1 MTLEKQESA
10 QSLSEA
16 ALLRT
21 EESRHILTEAAI
33 SAVNA
38 AAVNPVKAVTQVA
51 DRLVGSTVA
60 TDIAKYSKSVGMEDR
75 PAEFGTANWVAQQ
88 IGLAAGMMAPYMVAR
103 GAVRLSINKAYGEAA
118 LSPAHILIRD
128 TSKTGVARAAA
139 AEATV
144 TGASGF
150 LYGLTFVPTNQEKAT
165 SSSGADFALDRLKNA
180 AFDGAA
186 FAAIGGMS
194 PFMSKGLNLLASKVD
209 QFNTKA
215 LTGSGRSY
223 EPNLPLHDVLPKAQ
237 DHLVAALR
245 GPVLT
250 GALTGV
256 PIGIVNAEISAL
268 KNGQLLPESK
278 DLKENIASMILV
290 GSALSK
296 VNHVVDAPNRKS
308 AQTELS
314 DWLTLMMK
322 YTPDEINRLP
332 SKNAPTVDA
341 NYARLIRTTPE
352 FASWLQKNQHELNS
366 GKHPYVKT
374 RLPELNKL
382 WTELPAAAR
391 NIPIDGMPS
400 IMQSWNKLTP
410 AQKELPT
417 ADLLAH
423 ARVVADLSYAN
434 HAAQKLEHNPG
445 FVKTYDGILSRWTDR
460 NVSNDGLNLLS
471 NWKDLPEHIK
481 NGTDR
486 ELMVVGSSW
495 DKLTPSQKQL
505 SPTELLKTSTI
516 INDLHL
522 NARDAALIEQS
533 KGFVEWYEKHTN
545 FRNPEQPRPSL
556 FNKIDMSDLM
566 FRNKATIKT
575 ALKNWSE
582 LTPELKNLDLQA
594 LRPIMR
600 SWSEFTPTQK
610 KLSSPELTDLA
621 KLQTYLALDK
631 TGMEKLESAPDFSP
645 WFNMHQKEFARPEY
659 RLVDT
664 SRLVSTWVE
673 LPAHARTNLTM
684 RQAFDI
690 AERWQSIKAAQQDK
704 SLNLIIETVSIANEL
719 RLNDQQAKTLSETPS
734 FYGWYKDVLRPQG
747 PFAKRG
753 PEIHELHAIVERWAQ
768 FPMETQNLSLG
779 SVRSISDIWPHLP
792 PDMKSRSAIEI
803 RNIASVKRDLNLP
816 ASDAMNIFQIDAL
829 RNRIRELS
837 KESYMAARLDLSPV
851 KQELQLVLDAW
862 KRLPAD
868 KRPQFD
874 QWLDN
879 NLSDRNQVSM
889 EKLQL
894 LAGTIRTIDRHTKFS
909 QGAHTK

>member
-21 EESRHILTEAAI
+21 EESRHILAEAAI

-38 AAVNPVKAVTQVA
+38 AAVNPVRAVTQVA
-51 DRLVGSTVA
+51 DRIVGSTAA
-60 TDIAKYSKSVGMEDR
+60 TDIAKYTKSVGMEDR

-88 IGLAAGMMAPYMVAR
+88 IGAAAGMMAPYLVAR

-118 LSPAHILIRD
+118 LSPAHILIRE
-128 TSKTGVARAAA
+128 TSKSGVAGAAA

-150 LYGLTFVPTNQEKAT
+150 LYGLAFVPSSQEKAT
-165 SSSGADFALDRLKNA
+165 RSSGTDFALDRLKNA

-194 PFMSKGLNLLASKVD
+194 PFMSKGLDLLASKVD

-215 LTGSGRSY
+215 LTGSARSY
-223 EPNLPLHDVLPKAQ
+223 EPNLPLHDILPKAQ

-250 GALTGV
+250 GALSGV
-256 PIGIVNAEISAL
+256 PIGMVNAEISAL

-278 DLKENIASMILV
+278 DLKENIASMMLV

-308 AQTELS
+308 AQTEVS
-314 DWLTLMMK
+314 NWLALMMK

-332 SKNAPTVDA
+332 SKIAPTVDT
-341 NYARLIRTTPE
+341 NYARLIRATPE

-366 GKHPYVKT
+366 GKHGYVQT

-382 WTELPAAAR
+382 WTELPSAAR
-391 NIPIDGMPS
+391 NVPIEGMPS

-423 ARVVADLSYAN
+423 ARVVADLSYSN

-445 FVKTYDGILSRWTDR
+445 FVKTYDGILSRWPDR
-460 NVSNDGLNLLS
+460 TVSNDGINLLS
-471 NWKDLPEHIK
+471 NWKNLPEQIK

-486 ELMVVGSSW
+486 ELMVIGSSW

-505 SPTELLKTSTI
+505 SPMELLKTSTI
-516 INDLHL
+516 IRDLHL

-533 KGFVEWYEKHTN
+533 KGFVEWYGKHTD
-545 FRNPEQPRPSL
+545 FRNPEQPKPSL
-556 FNKIDMSDLM
+556 FNKFDMSDLM

-575 ALKNWSE
+575 ALKNWSV

-594 LRPIMR
+594 LQPIMR

-610 KLSSPELTDLA
+610 KLSSAELTELA

-631 TGMEKLESAPDFSP
+631 TGMEKLESAPDFAP

-664 SRLVSTWVE
+664 SKLVPTWAE
-673 LPAHARTNLTM
+673 LPAETRKNLTL

-690 AERWQSIKAAQQDK
+690 AERWESIKSAQHARP
-704 SLNLIIETVSIANEL
+704 LNSILETVSIANEL
-719 RLNDQQAKTLSETPS
+719 RLNWQQATTLSENPS

-747 PFAKRG
+747 PFSKIG
-753 PEIHELHAIVERWAQ
+753 PEIQELQAIMERWSQ
-768 FPMETQNLSLG
+768 FPMETQLLSLG
-779 SVRSISDIWPHLP
+779 SVRSISNIWPHLP
-792 PDMKSRSAIEI
+792 PELRSRSALEI
-803 RNIASVKRDLNLP
+803 RNIADVARYLDLST
-816 ASDAMNIFQIDAL
+816 SDTVNIFQIDAL
-829 RNRIRELS
+829 RNRVRETS
-837 KESYMAARLDLSPV
+837 KERYAHVRLDLSPV
-851 KQELQLVLDAW
+851 KQEIQLVLDVW
-862 KRLPAD
+862 KKLPAD

-874 QWLDN
+874 RWLDN
-879 NLSDRNQVSM
+879 NLGDRNQVSP
-889 EKLQL
+889 ENLKE
-894 LAGTIRTIDRHTKFS
+894 LAGTIRTIARRAPQDDAIS
-909 QGAHTK
+909 Q